1 METDLDPTSDRR
13 RRGSGC
19 LIKSLVG
26 VLSILLLASLA
37 VWFLGD
43 RVARPRIEQ
52 KVARELLREYSLP
65 SMPTVNI
72 EGSPFLV
79 KAAAGSIDR
88 VTVRMGR
95 FTTEGFT
102 VNSANVVADGLT
114 FTASEAMRGTGPIVA
129 ATAKATVRITT
140 SDLSAYL
147 QARGIPLTITATGDT
162 TMVSGQVS
170 AFGVTVSGSATG
182 EMVLVGN
189 NLKFAPTDVTVE
201 GVSAKVGAEVAKA
214 ALAFSVPIP
223 RVAGMTITSARI
235 VGGQLVCEAVAEN
248 YVLNRKR

>member
-1 METDLDPTSDRR
+1 METDDRLALPRR

-26 VLSILLLASLA
+26 VLSLLLVASLA

-43 RVARPRIEQ
+43 RIARPRIER
-52 KVARELLREYSLP
+52 KVAQELVREYSLP
-65 SMPTVNI
+65 TEPIVHI

-88 VTVRMGR
+88 VTVKLGR
-95 FTTEGFT
+95 FTSQGFT

-114 FTASEAMRGTGPIVA
+114 FNSREAMRGRGPIVA
-129 ATAKATVRITT
+129 DTAKATVRITA

-147 QARGIPLTITATGDT
+147 QSRGLPLTVTAVGEVAT
-162 TMVSGQVS
+162 VSGKVT
-170 AFGVTVSGSATG
+170 AFGVTVSGTATG
-182 EMVLVGN
+182 EIVLVGN
-189 NLKFAPTDVTVE
+189 NLKFAPTDVAVE
-201 GVSAKVGAEVAKA
+201 GVSAKVGAAVAKA

-223 RVAGMTITSARI
+223 RVAGMTITSARL
-235 VGGQLVCEAVAEN
+235 VGGQLICEATAEN

>member
-1 METDLDPTSDRR
+1 METDDRLALPRR

-26 VLSILLLASLA
+26 VLSLLLVASLA

-43 RVARPRIEQ
+43 RIARPRIER
-52 KVARELLREYSLP
+52 KVAQELVREYSLP
-65 SMPTVNI
+65 TEPIVHI

-88 VTVRMGR
+88 VTVKLGR
-95 FTTEGFT
+95 FTSQGFT

-114 FTASEAMRGTGPIVA
+114 FNSREAMRGRGPIVA
-129 ATAKATVRITT
+129 DTAKATVRITA

-147 QARGIPLTITATGDT
+147 QSRGLPLTVTAVGEVAT
-162 TMVSGQVS
+162 VSGKVT
-170 AFGVTVSGSATG
+170 AFGVTVSGTATG
-182 EMVLVGN
+182 EIVLVGN

-201 GVSAKVGAEVAKA
+201 GVSAKVGAAVAKA

-223 RVAGMTITSARI
+223 RVAGMTITSARL
-235 VGGQLVCEAVAEN
+235 VGGQLICEATAEN